1 MQENI
6 LDVHVRRIVHHLGLT
21 GLLHTLIKLAFWR
34 GLHLDN
40 TTTVRTIQVTEKSSD
55 QRLDNFL
62 LRELK
67 GIPRTRIY
75 RLIRRGEVRVNKK
88 RAKPETRLTAGDKV
102 RIPPLHLPDS
112 PELPKPSPGLIGLLE
127 QSILHEDHNLLVLNK
142 PPGLAVHQG
151 TGIRL
156 GLIEAIRQIR
166 SDWRDAELA
175 HRLDRDTSGVLV
187 VCKNSRTLRNMQG
200 QFKEKRIEKRYHA
213 LVQGRWPDTVSEI
226 KAPLTRVLA
235 ESGERF
241 VRVDPAGKPSTTRFA
256 ILEQFPS
263 ATLLEATPV
272 TGRTHQIRV
281 HCQQAG
287 HPILGDSKYG
297 LLARGEKDKSGTEA
311 AAKYLCLHAAE
322 LQFLLPGTDSLFQVS
337 APWDKSFSAQ
347 VSRLREIL
355 SNSD

>member
-1 MQENI
+1 M
-6 LDVHVRRIVHHLGLT
+6 
-21 GLLHTLIKLAFWR
+21 
-34 GLHLDN
+34 DN
-40 TTTVRTIQVTEKSSD
+40 TTTVRTVQVTEKSSD

-67 GIPRTRIY
+67 GVPRTRIY

-102 RIPPLHLPDS
+102 RIPPLFLPDS
-112 PELPKPSPGLIGLLE
+112 PELPKPSPGLVGLLE
-127 QSILHEDHNLLVLNK
+127 QSILHEDDNLLVLNK

-297 LLARGEKDKSGTEA
+297 LLARGKKGKSGTEA

-322 LQFLLPGTDSLFQVS
+322 LQFQLPGTDSLFQVS

>member
-1 MQENI
+1 MI
-6 LDVHVRRIVHHLGLT
+6 
-21 GLLHTLIKLAFWR
+21 A
-34 GLHLDN
+34 
-40 TTTVRTIQVTEKSSD
+40 VRTVQVTEKSSD

-67 GIPRTRIY
+67 GVPRTRIY

-88 RAKPETRLTAGDKV
+88 RAKPETRLTVGDKV

-127 QSILHEDHNLLVLNK
+127 QSILHEDANLLVLNK
-142 PPGLAVHQG
+142 PAGLAVHLG

-166 SDWRDAELA
+166 RNWRDVELA
-175 HRLDRDTSGVLV
+175 HRLDRDTSGVLI
-187 VCKNSRTLRNMQG
+187 VCKNPRALRDIQG

-213 LVQGRWPDTVSEI
+213 LVQGQWPDAITEI
-226 KAPLTRVLA
+226 KAPLIRVLA

-241 VRVDPAGKPSTTRFA
+241 VRVDPTGKPSATRFR
-256 ILEQFPS
+256 ILEQLTLT
-263 ATLLEATPV
+263 TLLEAIPV

-281 HCQQAG
+281 HCQHAG
-287 HPILGDSKYG
+287 HPIIGDPKYSVNT
-297 LLARGEKDKSGTEA
+297 RVKEGTAGKEA

-322 LQFLLPGTDSLFQVS
+322 LRFQLPGTDSLFQVS
-337 APWDKSFSAQ
+337 APWDKSFAAQ
-347 VSRLREIL
+347 VSRYRKIL
-355 SNSD
+355 SNSV

>member
-1 MQENI
+1 M
-6 LDVHVRRIVHHLGLT
+6 
-21 GLLHTLIKLAFWR
+21 
-34 GLHLDN
+34 DN
-40 TTTVRTIQVTEKSSD
+40 TTTVRTVQVTEKSSD

-67 GIPRTRIY
+67 GVPRTRIY

-88 RAKPETRLTAGDKV
+88 RAKPETRLTTGDKV
-102 RIPPLHLPDS
+102 RIPPLFLPDS
-112 PELPKPSPGLIGLLE
+112 PELPKPSPGLAGLLE
-127 QSILHEDHNLLVLNK
+127 QSILHEDDNLLVLNK

-166 SDWRDAELA
+166 PNWRDAELA
-175 HRLDRDTSGVLV
+175 HRLDRDTSGVLI
-187 VCKNSRTLRNMQG
+187 VCKNSRTLRNIQG
-200 QFKEKRIEKRYHA
+200 QFKEKRIKKRYHA
-213 LVQGRWPDTVSEI
+213 LVRGRWPDTVSEI

-256 ILEQFPS
+256 ILEQFAS
-263 ATLLEATPV
+263 ATLMEATPL

-297 LLARGEKDKSGTEA
+297 VPAREEEGKPETEA
-311 AAKYLCLHAAE
+311 TAKYLCLHAAE
-322 LQFLLPGTDSLFQVS
+322 LQFQLPGADSLFQVS
-337 APWDKSFSAQ
+337 APWDKSFAAQ
-347 VSRLREIL
+347 VSRFRKNL

>member
-1 MQENI
+1 M
-6 LDVHVRRIVHHLGLT
+6 
-21 GLLHTLIKLAFWR
+21 
-34 GLHLDN
+34 DN
-40 TTTVRTIQVTEKSSD
+40 KTTVRTVQVTEKSSD

-67 GIPRTRIY
+67 GVPRTRIY

-88 RAKPETRLTAGDKV
+88 RAKPETRLSAGDKV
-102 RIPPLHLPDS
+102 RIPPLHLLDS
-112 PELPKPSPGLIGLLE
+112 PKLPEPSPGLTTLLE
-127 QSILHEDHNLLVLNK
+127 QSILHEDGNLLVLNK

-166 SDWRDAELA
+166 PNWRDAELA
-175 HRLDRDTSGVLV
+175 HRLDRDTSGVLI
-187 VCKNSRTLRNMQG
+187 VCKNSRALRNIQG
-200 QFKEKRIEKRYHA
+200 QFKEKRVEKRYHA
-213 LVQGRWPDTVSEI
+213 LVQGRWHDTVTEI

-241 VRVDPAGKPSTTRFA
+241 VRVDPAGKPSATRFT
-256 ILEQFPS
+256 ILEKFPLS
-263 ATLLEATPV
+263 TLMEAYPM

-281 HCQQAG
+281 HCQYAG

-297 LLARGEKDKSGTEA
+297 VFARAENGKSGSEA

-322 LQFLLPGTDSLFQVS
+322 LQFQLPGTDSLFRVS
-337 APWDKSFSAQ
+337 APWDKSFAAQ
-347 VSRLREIL
+347 VSRFRKI
-355 SNSD
+355 

>member
-21 GLLHTLIKLAFWR
+21 GLLYTLIKLAFWR
-34 GLHLDN
+34 GFHLDN

>member
-21 GLLHTLIKLAFWR
+21 GLLYTLIKLAFWR
-34 GLHLDN
+34 GFHLDN

-187 VCKNSRTLRNMQG
+187 VCKNSRTLRYMQG